1 VWLPALWC
9 GLTFPCGAEGG
20 NDPGEVT
27 RVTAPVANMCVV
39 TAVAVCGWGRVAI
52 EQQWHAG
59 AVFATA
65 MVVRV
70 ALAYSDCCDNP
81 LMTSAR

>member
-1 VWLPALWC
+1 
-9 GLTFPCGAEGG
+9 
-20 NDPGEVT
+20 
-27 RVTAPVANMCVV
+27 MCVV

-81 LMTSAR
+81 LMTFQGACPFRMNFTGVALADLASAK